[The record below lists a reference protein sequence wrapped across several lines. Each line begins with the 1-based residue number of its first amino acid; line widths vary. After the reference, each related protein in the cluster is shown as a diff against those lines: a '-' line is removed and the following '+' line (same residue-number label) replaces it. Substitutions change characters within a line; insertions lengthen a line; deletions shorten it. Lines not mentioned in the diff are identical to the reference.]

1 VKPRRRVKWTEAGRV
16 ALEALLV
23 RANGKRTARLLT
35 MEGLERCVMQALE
48 QELGVAWAS
57 AGEPPDA
64 RASTSVC
71 LAVVDDHWLT
81 VGVASAHAPALPS
94 NGWNDLPAW
103 DRYWDAANVS
113 ASRAWAG
120 RVRADRVRFELEDV
134 DVPSTASADELLQA
148 VVAAPADDAPRLVLA
163 DWLTERGDPRGE
175 FISMQIALERG
186 LAEDEERLNER
197 AQKLLEA
204 HGARWSP
211 DPALARVHFK
221 RGFAEAVEVLD
232 ASALPQLED
241 FLSREPVRNLI
252 FNSTQRLD
260 AARFAALPWIER
272 LMSLSFKGPRP
283 QAPAVL
289 SRAQLPYL
297 LESRGLRGLR
307 RLSLSSQ
314 WLEDEGFGLLSERGA
329 AAFPD
334 LEWLA
339 VEDDVITA
347 AGVRAHVESR
357 WSARLS
363 VLSLAGN
370 RFGVD
375 GVEAL
380 ASSRRPGQL
389 RQLILDHDAI
399 GNAGAIVLAGARR
412 FASLD
417 TLSLRFARITA
428 PGAEA
433 LLNSDVL
440 QKVLVID
447 LEGNQVGEPVRER
460 LRQRFAR

>member
-1 VKPRRRVKWTEAGRV
+1 MKWTEAGRG

-23 RANGKRTARLLT
+23 RANGKRTARLLS
-35 MEGLERCVMQALE
+35 MDQLERCATQALE
-48 QELGVAWAS
+48 HELGVAWTH

-81 VGVASAHAPALPS
+81 VGVASAHAPAMPS
-94 NGWNDLPAW
+94 NGWSDLPAW
-103 DRYWDAANVS
+103 DRYWDAANVA

-134 DVPSTASADELLQA
+134 GLPSTASAEELLQA
-148 VVAAPADDAPRLVLA
+148 VVAAPDDDAPRLVLA

-175 FISMQIALERG
+175 FISLQCQRARGVDDEEVLLER
-186 LAEDEERLNER
+186 ERV
-197 AQKLLEA
+197 LLEA
-204 HGARWSP
+204 HGASWIP
-211 DPALARVHFK
+211 DPSLIRVRFS
-221 RGFAEAVEVLD
+221 RGFAETVEVLD
-232 ASALPQLED
+232 AMALPQLEG
-241 FLSREPVRNLI
+241 FFAREPVRDLL

-272 LMSLSFKGPRP
+272 LTSLSFRGPRP
-283 QAPAVL
+283 QSPAVL
-289 SRAQLPYL
+289 SRAQLPYV
-297 LESRGLRGLR
+297 LEARGLRGLR
-307 RLSLSSQ
+307 RLTLSSQ
-314 WLEDEGFGLLSERGA
+314 WLEDEGFALLSERGA
-329 AAFPD
+329 SAFPQ
-334 LEWLA
+334 LESLA

-370 RFGVD
+370 RFGVE

-380 ASSRRPGQL
+380 AASRRPGQL
-389 RQLILDHDAI
+389 RQLSLDHDAI

-433 LLNSDVL
+433 LLHSDVL
-440 QKVLVID
+440 LKLQSLD
-447 LEGNQVGEPVRER
+447 LEGNQIGGPARDRLRER
-460 LRQRFAR
+460 FGR